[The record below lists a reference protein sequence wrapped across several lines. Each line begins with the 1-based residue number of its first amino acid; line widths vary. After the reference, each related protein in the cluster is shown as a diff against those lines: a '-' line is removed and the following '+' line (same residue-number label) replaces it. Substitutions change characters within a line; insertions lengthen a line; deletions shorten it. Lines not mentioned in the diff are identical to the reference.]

1 MYTPEQLHS
10 DVIREELG
18 EDKLTELI
26 PQLSDD
32 EAWVVISTLNSE
44 VLTLEQLD
52 TFLRMGYSF
61 RNDDTGVNS
70 QYREVKVF
78 RRQYYGIELR
88 IKKTHEELINAVVS
102 HEELRRRTANREEAQ
117 RMAEQAA
124 TEEYLD

>member
-10 DVIREELG
+10 DVIRQELG

-26 PQLSDD
+26 PQLTDD

-61 RNDDTGVNS
+61 RNDDTGTDS

-78 RRQYYGIELR
+78 RRQYYGLELR
-88 IKKTHEELINAVVS
+88 LKKTREELINAVIS
-102 HEELRRRTANREEAQ
+102 HEELRRRTVNREEAQ
-117 RMAEQAA
+117 RMAEEA
-124 TEEYLD
+124 TDQNF